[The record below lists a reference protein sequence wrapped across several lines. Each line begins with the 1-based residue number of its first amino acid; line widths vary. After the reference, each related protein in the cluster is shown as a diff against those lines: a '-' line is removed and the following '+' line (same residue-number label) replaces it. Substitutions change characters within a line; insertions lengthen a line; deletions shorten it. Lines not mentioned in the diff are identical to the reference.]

1 MLAGFIIM
9 EELICGVIWFALCF
23 FAIWITRDK
32 DTIEENRKRQF
43 QEQVHELY
51 KIGDVEDVILKEKR

>member
-1 MLAGFIIM
+1 MWSNMVCIM
-9 EELICGVIWFALCF
+9 F

>member
-1 MLAGFIIM
+1 MW
-9 EELICGVIWFALCF
+9 VIWFALCF